1 MKDARLH
8 IDKPF
13 PKFTA
18 YGTLHQNKEGVMKD
32 LSPSSEP
39 EKRTDHSTQRPE
51 LGNRRPADFGMM
63 MRRPDDLERIPKS
76 HQERLED

>member
-1 MKDARLH
+1 
-8 IDKPF
+8 
-13 PKFTA
+13 
-18 YGTLHQNKEGVMKD
+18 MKD